1 MDRTWN
7 RFVIAVEKNRVLRL
21 SRVCAYDFILYF
33 GTRQPTCQFL
43 STQQLS
49 EYIDLTFTKIRQR
62 AVAITSCCKRILSVY
77 EAFNRKRS
85 PAVITFSTFTE
96 HMHTR
101 THPRK
106 ISQILERLITD
117 ESFRIRPLSF
127 AIIARKFQIGE
138 FERDSHVQPSTQRFH
153 RFTYRRHVDQIEKIH
168 ADHTGTTNRTNT
180 LGP

>member
-138 FERDSHVQPSTQRFH
+138 FERDSHVQRCFYTTFSPVYVPT
-153 RFTYRRHVDQIEKIH
+153 TRRS
-168 ADHTGTTNRTNT
+168 NRKDTR
-180 LGP
+180 

>member
-33 GTRQPTCQFL
+33 GMRQPTCQFL

-138 FERDSHVQPSTQRFH
+138 FERDSHVQRCFYTTFSPVYVPT
-153 RFTYRRHVDQIEKIH
+153 TRRS
-168 ADHTGTTNRTNT
+168 NRKDTR
-180 LGP
+180 